1 MPIDLP
7 NKAKENIM
15 ENVKVINI
23 GPSQTPISF
32 MDGLALLF
40 IGLKLTGHLD
50 EWTWI
55 EALAPLWGPIMLHW
69 FIRLVAHTFFIGDD
83 DEEDEDVR

>member
-7 NKAKENIM
+7 TKTKETTMQNI
-15 ENVKVINI
+15 KVVNI
-23 GPSQTPISF
+23 GSSQTPINF

-50 EWTWI
+50 TWTWVEI
-55 EALAPLWGPIMLHW
+55 LAPLWAPIMLQW
-69 FIRLVAHTFFIGDD
+69 LVRLIVNTFFA
-83 DEEDEDVR
+83 DEEEE